1 MHDVSK
7 VSSGT
12 EYKKIFY
19 CIGID
24 FMLVLDL
31 ESSPKTL
38 VIRNSANSAI
48 DTTFNRLLSLDKES
62 GTFNRLFLCFGTSA
76 FKAEQSA
83 TASAVCPQS
92 GIGIDGIDIRAH
104 FGKY

>member
-1 MHDVSK
+1 
-7 VSSGT
+7 
-12 EYKKIFY
+12 
-19 CIGID
+19 
-24 FMLVLDL
+24 MLVLDL

-62 GTFNRLFLCFGTSA
+62 GTFKFDNRLFLCFGTSA

-92 GIGIDGIDIRAH
+92 GIGIDGIDIRTH